1 VNLDI
6 DSSDKVKRMVSVV
19 GKPSSQRRAAESQDK
34 ASTSPSYLVGPSE
47 PPLSELT
54 LGQLLKKQT
63 EVRPSRP
70 CLVFSE
76 ANYRATYGELY
87 ERTLKVAK
95 GLLAAGVQ
103 NGDRIGIFAG
113 NVPAYVELFFAA
125 SHVGAALV
133 VFNTTYTPLEL
144 KSALKHSGSSKEH
157 PDRFQKFLI

>member
-1 VNLDI
+1 MAGALGN
-6 DSSDKVKRMVSVV
+6 ST
-19 GKPSSQRRAAESQDK
+19 SQWRAAASENK
-34 ASTSPSYLVGPSE
+34 TSTSPSFLVGPSE

-54 LGQLLKKQT
+54 LGQLLKKQAA
-63 EVRPSRP
+63 VGPSRP
-70 CLVFSE
+70 CVVFPE

-87 ERTLKVAK
+87 TRTLKVAK

-113 NVPAYVELFFAA
+113 NIPAYVELFYAA

-144 KSALKHSGSSKEH
+144 KSALKHSGSSKKNPCH
-157 PDRFQKFLI
+157 FKSF